1 MNAVNL
7 MLAGFLSCAVYTDM
21 TQTRIS
27 NRLIVLGLMIGFF
40 VRLWSDG
47 LMGVFVCVVN
57 IFIPVIFLYLL
68 FQMRALGAGDIK
80 LFSMLGAFIST
91 KQLLKVMVLAFCVGA
106 LLGICKII
114 YQFVFL
120 KCEIGKLTQIHF
132 SPAILIAYILV
143 IGGDLW
149 PK

>member
-143 IGGDLW
+143 VGGGLL
-149 PK
+149 